1 MTVYTAG
8 PRGQCWYG
16 EAIGIL
22 ILNACYP
29 CVPGNVGNATT
40 FSYPVRYKVVSE
52 ASIDG
57 LLRHPDTGLLEA
69 FVRAAQQLEQEG
81 VRAITGACGFMAIFQ
96 RQVAEAVR
104 IPVFLSS
111 LLQVPLVRRI
121 LAPDRKIGIITAES
135 RCLQSEHLQAVGIT
149 DHDSLVIR
157 GMEAS
162 QEFSEAVLQEK
173 GTLDSSVIER
183 DLVTLAREMVTETP
197 ELGAVVLECS
207 DLPPYAHAVQ
217 RAVNLP
223 VFDFTTL
230 IDFMHSALVRTRF
243 TGHM

>member
-1 MTVYTAG
+1 MSVYTAG

-57 LLRHPDTGLLEA
+57 LLRHPDAELLKA

-81 VRAITGACGFMAIFQ
+81 VRGITGACGFMAIFQ

-111 LLQVPLVRRI
+111 LLQVPLIRQM
-121 LAPDRKIGIITAES
+121 LAPDKKIGVITAES
-135 RCLQSEHLQAVGIT
+135 RCLRPEHLRAVGIVE
-149 DHDSLVIR
+149 DESLVIR
-157 GMEAS
+157 GMEGS

-173 GTLDSSVIER
+173 GTLDSTLIER
-183 DLVTLAREMVTETP
+183 DLVMVAREMVSETP
-197 ELGAVVLECS
+197 ELGAIVLECS

-230 IDFMHSALVRTRF
+230 IDFMHSALVRMPF